1 MNEEAKPF
9 VDILSKLNNIETST
23 TKKDVTQ
30 KRLPG
35 NDMFDILHNF
45 NNASKGV
52 VMESAPDTLD
62 ATQKAK
68 PIKVLDTPTD
78 PDHPFDGELV
88 GEAEEVE
95 EGRMSDQ
102 VIHDSETLSKE
113 EFAKK
118 HGKEMADEYYE
129 SVIAEATDLYDQDG
143 LMLTRFGMGDGKLGL
158 QITYGGRY
166 IQVPEHD
173 VERLAS
179 ALQSAATKMP
189 VNEQP
194 IETTE
199 DIISDL
205 KDSLSDYLKDLSKD
219 IKKGTTD
226 LKSKDSNRGGSDEL
240 GPVVKTMTTK
250 DGEKIKIHGSED
262 DGFRISIKA
271 KPMKSKFKS
280 IDEAVMAFEL
290 YQKKSTDYISES

>member
-9 VDILSKLNNIETST
+9 ADILSKLHNIETSS
-23 TKKDVTQ
+23 TKKNVTE

-35 NDMFDILHNF
+35 NDMTDILHNF
-45 NNASKGV
+45 DNASKGI

-88 GEAEEVE
+88 GE
-95 EGRMSDQ
+95 
-102 VIHDSETLSKE
+102 TLSPE
-113 EFAKK
+113 EKRLVNQMYNKDGTLTDLGKK
-118 HGKEMADEYYE
+118 VMDHGKTKTDESITE
-129 SVIAEATDLYDQDG
+129 GTDLYDQDG

-173 VERLAS
+173 IERLAS

-194 IETTE
+194 VETTE

-280 IDEAVMAFEL
+280 VDEAVMAFEL